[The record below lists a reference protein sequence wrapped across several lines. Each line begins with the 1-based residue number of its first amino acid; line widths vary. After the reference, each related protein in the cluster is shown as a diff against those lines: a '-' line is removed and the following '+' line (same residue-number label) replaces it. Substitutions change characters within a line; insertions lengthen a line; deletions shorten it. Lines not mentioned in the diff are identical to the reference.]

1 MIASLDVAETPKSK
15 EGMSG
20 GGDDKGFDTPIVRL
34 AFLGRSKS
42 SGSIAS
48 YDIFALVGEVNI
60 VGA

>member
-20 GGDDKGFDTPIVRL
+20 GGDDKGFDAPIVRL

-48 YDIFALVGEVNI
+48 
-60 VGA
+60 